1 MVKHFEGL
9 GHAHY
14 LTFSCYKRLWLFKDG
29 SLCQLFVEHLQR
41 ARERHSFKL
50 WAFVIMPSHMHL
62 LIRPHESSPLS
73 TILHSVK
80 RTFSYHAL
88 EYLIS
93 EKPAIAVELVEGIET
108 RLASKSGH
116 PTANLVEGESAGKP
130 AYRFWQHGGGYD
142 RNIVNEKSLRRAI
155 DYIHN
160 NPVRA
165 GLVREPTEWRWSSAR
180 FWILG
185 DMNPLQMDAI
195 EVF

>member
-29 SLCQLFVEHLQR
+29 NLCQLFVEHLQR
-41 ARERHSFKL
+41 ASERHSFKL
-50 WAFVIMPSHMHL
+50 WAFVIMPSHVHI
-62 LIRPHESSPLS
+62 LIRPHEGSPLS

-88 EYLIS
+88 EYLRAD
-93 EKPAIAVELVEGIET
+93 KPAV
-108 RLASKSGH
+108 
-116 PTANLVEGESAGKP
+116 TANLIEGESAGKP